1 MKRVYLIAA
10 AIIASAFASNAQ
22 TYYQNNKN
30 PEILHHSERGEA
42 FRKEIFLPQVNGYNV
57 YKADLHTHTIHSDG
71 DATVAFRVNE
81 AWYDGLDILA
91 VTDHIEYRSRE
102 RILVN
107 YLKNYLSE
115 EHKKAVN
122 WNIND
127 RKPMT
132 DDGILV
138 DLNFSCKEAN
148 RYAEKYGLLI
158 ATEMRDATHA
168 DKVVEYADM
177 VQVGAK
183 AMYDHGLLTAAG
195 QSGKPVIL
203 KRGFGS
209 TLQEL
214 VNCADFIMSCGNDQV
229 ILCERGIR
237 SFETNTRFTLD
248 LCGVAW
254 LKEHCNLP
262 IILDP
267 SHAMGYAYGIGDLA
281 RACTAMGVDGLL
293 IETHPCPECAQSDAP
308 QQLNHQ
314 QFTEMYASLKPIA
327 AAIGKTLV

>member
-1 MKRVYLIAA
+1 MEQSDCFVLITNHTVKQLPAELQELALKHWIFPTDMQLSSRQYMEDTHRVAIGDTYIGGDGKNQLMIAGPCA
-10 AIIASAFASNAQ
+10 VESREQIEQSCLMLKEQGIRVLRAGCYKPRTSPYTF
-22 TYYQNNKN
+22 
-30 PEILHHSERGEA
+30 RGLGE
-42 FRKEIFLPQVNGYNV
+42 
-57 YKADLHTHTIHSDG
+57 
-71 DATVAFRVNE
+71 
-81 AWYDGLDILA
+81 DGLKLLA
-91 VTDHIEYRSRE
+91 EMRD
-102 RILVN
+102 
-107 YLKNYLSE
+107 
-115 EHKKAVN
+115 
-122 WNIND
+122 
-127 RKPMT
+127 
-132 DDGILV
+132 
-138 DLNFSCKEAN
+138 
-148 RYAEKYGLLI
+148 KYGLLI

-168 DKVVEYADM
+168 DKVVEYADI

-214 VNCADFIMSCGNDQV
+214 VNCADFIMSCGNNQV

-267 SHAMGYAYGIGDLA
+267 SHAMGYAYGIADLA

-293 IETHPCPECAQSDAP
+293 IETHPCPACAQSDAA

-314 QFTEMYASLKPIA
+314 QFAQMYASLQAVA
-327 AAIGKTLV
+327 AAVGKNLV

>member
-1 MKRVYLIAA
+1 MIIHLPKNISRASAQAHAESVGALCLEQPEYYVLITNHTVKQLPNELQDIALAHWTFDTDMQLSSRVYYPDNHRITIGDTYIGGDGKNQLMIAGPC
-10 AIIASAFASNAQ
+10 AIESREQIEQSCQMLMQQGIRVLRAGCYKPRTSPYTF
-22 TYYQNNKN
+22 
-30 PEILHHSERGEA
+30 RGLGE
-42 FRKEIFLPQVNGYNV
+42 
-57 YKADLHTHTIHSDG
+57 
-71 DATVAFRVNE
+71 
-81 AWYDGLDILA
+81 DGLKLLA
-91 VTDHIEYRSRE
+91 EMR
-102 RILVN
+102 
-107 YLKNYLSE
+107 
-115 EHKKAVN
+115 
-122 WNIND
+122 
-127 RKPMT
+127 
-132 DDGILV
+132 
-138 DLNFSCKEAN
+138 
-148 RYAEKYGLLI
+148 EKYGLLI

-168 DKVVEYADM
+168 DKVVEYADI

-281 RACTAMGVDGLL
+281 RACTAMGIDGLL

-314 QFTEMYASLKPIA
+314 QFGEMYKSLQPIA
-327 AAIGKTLV
+327 QAVGKTLI

>member
-1 MKRVYLIAA
+1 M
-10 AIIASAFASNAQ
+10 IIHLPKNISRANAQ
-22 TYYQNNKN
+22 AHAGGIGALCLEQPEHYVLITNHMVKQLPEELQDIALDHWTFATDMQLSSRQYMPDTHRITIGDTYIGGDGKN
-30 PEILHHSERGEA
+30 QLMIAGPCAIESREQIEQSCQMLKQQGIRVLRAGCYKPRTSPYTFRGLGE
-42 FRKEIFLPQVNGYNV
+42 
-57 YKADLHTHTIHSDG
+57 
-71 DATVAFRVNE
+71 
-81 AWYDGLDILA
+81 DGLKLLA
-91 VTDHIEYRSRE
+91 EMR
-102 RILVN
+102 
-107 YLKNYLSE
+107 
-115 EHKKAVN
+115 
-122 WNIND
+122 
-127 RKPMT
+127 
-132 DDGILV
+132 
-138 DLNFSCKEAN
+138 
-148 RYAEKYGLLI
+148 EKYGLLI

-168 DKVVEYADM
+168 DKVVEYADI

-214 VNCADFIMSCGNDQV
+214 VKCADFIMSCGNDQV

-293 IETHPCPECAQSDAP
+293 IETHPNPCEAQSDAP
-308 QQLNHQ
+308 QQLDHQ
-314 QFTEMYASLKPIA
+314 QFSEMYNSLKAIA
-327 AAIGKTLV
+327 AAVGKNLV

>member
-1 MKRVYLIAA
+1 MIIHLPKNISHVYVQEFADHVGALCLEKTDCFVLITNHTVKQLPAELESMALSHWTFNTDMQLSSREYHPDTHRIAIGDTYIGGDGNNQLMIAGPCAIESREQIEQSCQMLKQHDIRVLRAGCYKPRT
-10 AIIASAFASNAQ
+10 SPYTF
-22 TYYQNNKN
+22 
-30 PEILHHSERGEA
+30 RGLGE
-42 FRKEIFLPQVNGYNV
+42 
-57 YKADLHTHTIHSDG
+57 
-71 DATVAFRVNE
+71 
-81 AWYDGLDILA
+81 DGLKLLA
-91 VTDHIEYRSRE
+91 EMR
-102 RILVN
+102 
-107 YLKNYLSE
+107 
-115 EHKKAVN
+115 
-122 WNIND
+122 
-127 RKPMT
+127 
-132 DDGILV
+132 
-138 DLNFSCKEAN
+138 
-148 RYAEKYGLLI
+148 EKYGLLI

-168 DKVVEYADM
+168 DQVVEYADI

-237 SFETNTRFTLD
+237 SFENNTRFTLD

-254 LKEHCNLP
+254 LKQHCNLP

-281 RACTAMGVDGLL
+281 RACTAMGIDGLL
-293 IETHPCPECAQSDAP
+293 IETHPCPQCAQSDAP

-314 QFTEMYASLKPIA
+314 QFSEMYISLKPIA
-327 AAIGKTLV
+327 QAVGKILV

>member
-1 MKRVYLIAA
+1 MIVHLPKHILFTRAKEYADSIGALCLEKQEYFGLMTNHTVKKLPASLVDIAIDYWTFPTDMQLSSRQYMPDTHRIAIGDTYIGGDGNNQLMIAGPCAIESREQIEQSCQMLKQHGIRVLRAGCYKPRT
-10 AIIASAFASNAQ
+10 SPYTF
-22 TYYQNNKN
+22 
-30 PEILHHSERGEA
+30 RGLGE
-42 FRKEIFLPQVNGYNV
+42 
-57 YKADLHTHTIHSDG
+57 
-71 DATVAFRVNE
+71 
-81 AWYDGLDILA
+81 DGLKLLA
-91 VTDHIEYRSRE
+91 EMR
-102 RILVN
+102 
-107 YLKNYLSE
+107 
-115 EHKKAVN
+115 
-122 WNIND
+122 
-127 RKPMT
+127 
-132 DDGILV
+132 
-138 DLNFSCKEAN
+138 
-148 RYAEKYGLLI
+148 EKYGLLI

-168 DKVVEYADM
+168 DKVVEYAAI

-254 LKEHCNLP
+254 LKQHCNLP

-281 RACTAMGVDGLL
+281 RACTAMGIDGLL
-293 IETHPCPECAQSDAP
+293 IETHPCPKCAQSDAP

-314 QFTEMYASLKPIA
+314 QFGEMYTSLKPIA
-327 AAIGKTLV
+327 QAVGKTLV

>member
-1 MKRVYLIAA
+1 MEQSDCFVLITNHTVKQLPAELQELALKHWIFPTDMQLSSRQYMADTHRVAIGDTYIGGDGKNQLMIAGPCA
-10 AIIASAFASNAQ
+10 VESREQIEQSCLMLKEQGIRVLRAGCYKPRTSPYTF
-22 TYYQNNKN
+22 
-30 PEILHHSERGEA
+30 RGLGE
-42 FRKEIFLPQVNGYNV
+42 
-57 YKADLHTHTIHSDG
+57 
-71 DATVAFRVNE
+71 
-81 AWYDGLDILA
+81 DGLKLLA
-91 VTDHIEYRSRE
+91 EMRD
-102 RILVN
+102 
-107 YLKNYLSE
+107 
-115 EHKKAVN
+115 
-122 WNIND
+122 
-127 RKPMT
+127 
-132 DDGILV
+132 
-138 DLNFSCKEAN
+138 
-148 RYAEKYGLLI
+148 KYGLLI

-168 DKVVEYADM
+168 DKVVEYADI

-214 VNCADFIMSCGNDQV
+214 VNCADFIMSCGNNQV

-267 SHAMGYAYGIGDLA
+267 SHAMGYAYGIADLA

-293 IETHPCPECAQSDAP
+293 IETHPCPACAQSDAA

-314 QFTEMYASLKPIA
+314 QFAQMYASLQAVA
-327 AAIGKTLV
+327 AAVGKNLM

>member
-1 MKRVYLIAA
+1 MRAQEYADSIGALCLEKPEHYVLVTSHAVKQVPAA
-10 AIIASAFASNAQ
+10 CQDLAIGSWVFDTDMQLSSRQYA
-22 TYYQNNKN
+22 
-30 PEILHHSERGEA
+30 P
-42 FRKEIFLPQVNGYNV
+42 
-57 YKADLHTHTIHSDG
+57 HTHRIAIGDTYIGGDG
-71 DATVAFRVNE
+71 KNQLMIAGPCAVESREQIEQSCQMLIQHGIRVLRAGSYKPRTSPYTFRGLGE
-81 AWYDGLDILA
+81 DGLKLLA
-91 VTDHIEYRSRE
+91 EMRD
-102 RILVN
+102 
-107 YLKNYLSE
+107 
-115 EHKKAVN
+115 
-122 WNIND
+122 
-127 RKPMT
+127 
-132 DDGILV
+132 
-138 DLNFSCKEAN
+138 
-148 RYAEKYGLLI
+148 KYGLLI

-168 DKVVEYADM
+168 DQVVEYADI

-183 AMYDHGLLTAAG
+183 SMYDHGLLTAAG

-293 IETHPCPECAQSDAP
+293 IETHPNPAAAKSDAP
-308 QQLNHQ
+308 QQLDHQ
-314 QFTEMYASLKPIA
+314 QFADMYASLKTIA
-327 AAIGKTLV
+327 QAVNKNLV

>member
-1 MKRVYLIAA
+1 MIIHLPKNISRACVQQFADHVGALCLEKTDYFILITNHTVKQVPAALEDMALAHWTFNTDMQLSSREYHPETHRIAIGDTYIGGDGSNQLMIAGPCAIESREQIEQSCQMLIQQGIRVLRAGCYKPRT
-10 AIIASAFASNAQ
+10 SPYTF
-22 TYYQNNKN
+22 
-30 PEILHHSERGEA
+30 RGLGE
-42 FRKEIFLPQVNGYNV
+42 
-57 YKADLHTHTIHSDG
+57 
-71 DATVAFRVNE
+71 
-81 AWYDGLDILA
+81 DGLKLLA
-91 VTDHIEYRSRE
+91 EMR
-102 RILVN
+102 
-107 YLKNYLSE
+107 
-115 EHKKAVN
+115 
-122 WNIND
+122 
-127 RKPMT
+127 
-132 DDGILV
+132 
-138 DLNFSCKEAN
+138 
-148 RYAEKYGLLI
+148 EKYGLLI

-168 DKVVEYADM
+168 DKVVEYADI

-254 LKEHCNLP
+254 LKQHCNLP
-262 IILDP
+262 VILDP

-281 RACTAMGVDGLL
+281 RACTAMGIDGLL
-293 IETHPCPECAQSDAP
+293 IETHPCPQCAQSDAP

-314 QFTEMYASLKPIA
+314 QFGEMYTSLKPIA
-327 AAIGKTLV
+327 HAVGKTLV